1 LIFKKTP
8 RDYPQSKNGNEEMK
22 ARPTLPISTLWP
34 IFHPR
39 FSTQFLRLSLF
50 AQVLI
55 LITPLHLPAQ
65 ENVDHAVIARIKEEG
80 FQHSQ
85 VMNTL
90 TYLTDVHGPRLS
102 GSPAYYE
109 GAKWAKA
116 EMESWGLSKVRFD
129 QLTEE
134 LRGWSAQSY
143 SMTITKPYYE
153 TLFAYPFAWTSSTKG
168 MVTGVPFI
176 MDGEHWQIDSLAR
189 YSGKLEGRIIF
200 FNKSRERGPRFEAFA
215 SRFTDDD
222 LKSAEAL
229 IDPNMESELEYAT
242 DETVIEA
249 LKDEVEWLRKETA
262 VEQFFLDEGA
272 SAIVF
277 PSKRDHGILR
287 VGGKYF
293 DSIGAI
299 KPVAQFVISKEQ
311 FGRIVRRVEE
321 GFETEI
327 ELHLEAQ
334 FHEDPRYRVNVLAE
348 IPGVDR
354 NLKSEIV
361 MAGAHFDTWHPGTG
375 ATDNSAG
382 SAVMMEALR
391 ILKSIGIK
399 PKRTIRLGLWYGE
412 EQAYWGSRDYVEKYV
427 GDIFTG
433 EGKGEKK
440 NMSAY
445 LNVDNGSGKFRG
457 IFLQGNEAVRPIFGD
472 LLEPFHYLDA
482 NVLTTQNT
490 SGTDHLIFDAI
501 NIPAFQFIQDP
512 LNYGTVTH
520 HTNMDVADYVIADD
534 MKQNAVIVA
543 SFLYHLAMRDEVLPR
558 KTVK

>member
-1 LIFKKTP
+1 
-8 RDYPQSKNGNEEMK
+8 MK
-22 ARPTLPISTLWP
+22 DRPTFTTVTLRS
-34 IFHPR
+34 IFHSR
-39 FSTQFLRLSLF
+39 FSTHPLRHTFL
-50 AQVLI
+50 AQVFI
-55 LITPLHLPAQ
+55 LLTPFNLPAQ
-65 ENVDHAVIARIKEEG
+65 EDVDHAVIARIKEEG

-85 VMNTL
+85 VMSTL
-90 TYLTDVHGPRLS
+90 SYLTDVHGPRLS

-109 GAKWAKA
+109 AAQWAKA
-116 EMESWGLSKVRFD
+116 EMESWDLSNVRFD

-143 SMTITKPYYE
+143 SMTIIKPHYE
-153 TLFAYPFAWTSSTKG
+153 TLFAYPYAWTSGTKG
-168 MVTGVPFI
+168 TVTGVPFI

-200 FNKSRERGPRFEAFA
+200 FDKSREYGPRFDAFA
-215 SRFTDDD
+215 RRFTDDD
-222 LKSAEAL
+222 LESAVAL
-229 IDPNMESELEYAT
+229 IDPAMESKIEG
-242 DETVIEA
+242 ETTKTVTEAIESWA
-249 LKDEVEWLRKETA
+249 DWRQKETE

-277 PSKRDHGILR
+277 PSSFNHGIIR

-293 DSIGAI
+293 DAIGEI
-299 KPVAQFVISKEQ
+299 KPVAQFVISNEQ
-311 FGRIVRRVEE
+311 FGRIARRAEK
-321 GFETEI
+321 GIETEI

-334 FHEDPRYRVNVLAE
+334 FHEDPRYRINVLAE

-354 NLKSEIV
+354 SLKSEIV
-361 MAGAHFDTWHPGTG
+361 MAGAHFDTWHTGTG

-382 SAVMMEALR
+382 VAVMMEALR

-399 PKRTIRLGLWYGE
+399 PKRTLRLGLWYGE
-412 EQAYWGSRDYVEKYV
+412 EQAYWGSRDYVDKYI

-433 EGKGEKK
+433 ESKSEKK
-440 NMSAY
+440 KMSAY
-445 LNVDNGSGKFRG
+445 LNVDNGSGKIRG
-457 IFLQGNEAVRPIFGD
+457 IYLQGNEAVRPIFSD

-482 NVLTTQNT
+482 NVLTVQNT
-490 SGTDHLIFDAI
+490 SGTDHLIFDAS

-520 HTNMDVADYVIADD
+520 HSNMDVADYVIEDD
-534 MKQNAVIVA
+534 MKHNAVIVA
-543 SFLYHLAMRDEVLPR
+543 SFLYHLAMRDEMLPR